1 MALDAAAPADAP
13 PARRNAPD
21 WLILTIAC
29 VAQFMVILDVSIV
42 NVALPSIRTSL
53 GFSPSGLQWVL
64 NAYTLTFAG
73 FLLLGGRAA
82 DIFGRRRIFMLG
94 LLVFT
99 AASLFGGFA
108 QDQAMLITARSVQG
122 LGGAILSPAT
132 LTILTTTFTEPK
144 ARARAMGLWSAVAGA
159 GGAAGA
165 LLGGVLTQELSW
177 RWILFINVPVGIAAL
192 FAAGAFLQETRSAAA
207 RKPLDIAGAV
217 MVTSGLTALVYGL
230 VRTTSVGWTSWQT
243 IVALAAAAALLVWF
257 VAHEAKVATDPL
269 MPLGM
274 LRRRSIWSANLTMLL
289 FSGSLFAMWYFVSLY
304 LQEVRGYSPLR
315 TGFAF
320 LPQTLAIIAGSQVAA
335 RLMLRLG
342 ASALLV
348 VGTLCSA
355 GGLLWLGMVGLHTAY
370 WTGFFVPSV
379 MVALGLGLSFS
390 PLAFAATRG
399 VAPRE
404 QGLASGLVNTARQ
417 IGGAMGLAALAT
429 IATSRTQDVLRAG
442 AGAVAHSA
450 TALPLAL
457 TSGYTEAFRVSAFIA
472 LAATIA
478 ALLVPGRGSS
488 PQGSEA
494 LAGSAAHAE
503 PPASAAAGVGQVAI
517 APD

>member
-1 MALDAAAPADAP
+1 MAQHVAAPTATADAAAASRP
-13 PARRNAPD
+13 APD
-21 WLILTIAC
+21 WVILTIAC

-42 NVALPSIRTSL
+42 NVALPSIRHSL
-53 GFSPSGLQWVL
+53 GFSASGLQWVL

-73 FLLLGGRAA
+73 FLLLGGRTA
-82 DIFGRRRIFMLG
+82 DLFGRRRIFMLG

-99 AASLFGGFA
+99 GASLLGGFA
-108 QDQAMLITARSVQG
+108 QDQAMLVTARAVQG

-132 LTILTTTFTEPK
+132 LTILTTTFTEPRS
-144 ARARAMGLWSAVAGA
+144 RARAMGLWSAVAGA

-192 FAAGAFLQETRSAAA
+192 FAAGAFVRETRAAGE
-207 RKPLDIAGAV
+207 RKPLDVAGAV
-217 MVTSGLTALVYGL
+217 LVTAGLTALVYGL

-243 IVALAAAAALLVWF
+243 TLALTAAVVLLVWF
-257 VAHEAKVATDPL
+257 VTHEARVAKDPL
-269 MPLGM
+269 MPLRM
-274 LRRRSIWSANLTMLL
+274 LRNRSVWTANLTMLL
-289 FSGSLFAMWYFVSLY
+289 FSGSLFAMWYFISLY

-320 LPQTLAIIAGSQVAA
+320 LPQTIAIIVGSQIAA
-335 RLMLRLG
+335 RLVLRVG
-342 ASALLV
+342 PSALLV
-348 VGTLCSA
+348 VGTLNSG
-355 GGLLWLGMVGLHTAY
+355 GGLLWLGMVGIRTDY

-379 MVALGLGLSFS
+379 LVALGLGLSFS

-399 VAPRE
+399 IAPRE

-429 IATSRTQDVLRAG
+429 IATSRTQEVMRSAG
-442 AGAVAHSA
+442 GAVAHARTFVPS
-450 TALPLAL
+450 AL
-457 TSGYTEAFRVSAFIA
+457 TSGYTEAFRVSAFVA

-478 ALLVPGRGSS
+478 ALLVPGTGTA
-488 PQGSEA
+488 PQ
-494 LAGSAAHAE
+494 HAE
-503 PPASAAAGVGQVAI
+503 VNAGAGAGATAGTGGGAGAEAPA
-517 APD
+517 